1 MINIKK
7 EWRFMDKKYRQY
19 RSNQGR
25 SPERMEEK
33 YKATCSIM
41 FIGAVLFIVFSIYY
55 WLK

>member
-33 YKATCSIM
+33 YKATCSII
-41 FIGAVLFIVFSIYY
+41 FIGLVLFISFNIWY